1 MGFFPD
7 PAWKKGDL
15 FEKATLFFTV
25 ESIYQL
31 HRQEEPLLIGNIWDL
46 TSARIF

>member
-1 MGFFPD
+1 MT
-7 PAWKKGDL
+7 A
-15 FEKATLFFTV
+15 FETF
-25 ESIYQL
+25 YQL